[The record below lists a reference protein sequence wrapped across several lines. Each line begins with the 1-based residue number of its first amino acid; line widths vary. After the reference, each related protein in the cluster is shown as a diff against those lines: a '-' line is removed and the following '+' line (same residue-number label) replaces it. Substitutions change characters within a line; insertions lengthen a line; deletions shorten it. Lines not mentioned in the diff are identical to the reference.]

1 MFKLWYNWIISTFP
15 FSPSK
20 PYNVA
25 PSFLTNLWSLFS
37 MGGFDCRFLRAYLL
51 ASQRFSMLFLI
62 FSLFNIRIN
71 YIIVGG
77 LTPSF
82 YILFMIQSIV
92 VWSLQTLWTN
102 SSLYHSKYKYFPS
115 NYWVWLSC
123 VKQFP
128 MFHTFCISTD
138 FSVLLLE
145 LRVIKHFLLNLYTSK
160 HADKQRLYNNWW
172 CTFFVC
178 VCVCFSVQES
188 NPRPGIS

>member
-1 MFKLWYNWIISTFP
+1 MNHFYYSLF
-15 FSPSK
+15 PSK

-82 YILFMIQSIV
+82 YILSMIQSIV
-92 VWSLQTLWTN
+92 VWSLQTLWMN

-115 NYWVWLSC
+115 NYWVWLSR

-128 MFHTFCISTD
+128 MFHAFCISTD